1 MLAAVGKE
9 PPIPLP
15 ELLDRPELFSSP
27 EAAQVLYAI
36 GKARTNGALPD
47 PPAVRQHLDVEYH
60 PELDRIL
67 ADKDLI
73 FPLDDAAADA
83 VELLRQ
89 QAKWEKALAAV
100 DAKAKA
106 TAIPAE
112 AAPDPAPVVWLDL
125 VEDGAAI
132 AKKELPPQ
140 VAICEGI
147 VCEQSKL
154 AIVSG
159 AKAFK
164 TWLTIHLALS
174 IAHGVP
180 FLERPTAR
188 RRVLYVN
195 LELKPQTFD
204 RRLQAIAHE
213 LGLTIDPAWFYHLP
227 LRGKMAGLSVHEV
240 VTRLIVIA
248 KQLGAAVVVL
258 DPVFKLNLEG
268 EENSSRDQTVF
279 FNQLDRLTTEA
290 GCTLILNDH
299 SGKGNQSEKDPLDV
313 IRGSSAKGG
322 DLDAA
327 MVLRKH
333 EEADCLRVDM
343 VHREL
348 PPVEPFVIGWR
359 YPLMELRPD
368 LDAADMKK
376 PKGGRPS
383 KANPEKLLAAIA
395 ETTAENPISISAWAQ
410 AAGIKRQTLTGYLPG
425 FRAKGWI
432 RTAGEG
438 NAARQYLSEKGREA
452 VQKTTG
458 EA

>member
-1 MLAAVGKE
+1 ME
-9 PPIPLP
+9 WPT
-15 ELLDRPELFSSP
+15 ELLDPPQIFE
-27 EAAQVLYAI
+27 
-36 GKARTNGALPD
+36 TALP
-47 PPAVRQHLDVEYH
+47 
-60 PELDRIL
+60 I
-67 ADKDLI
+67 
-73 FPLDDAAADA
+73 DAAPEGDA
-83 VELLRQ
+83 
-89 QAKWEKALAAV
+89 
-100 DAKAKA
+100 
-106 TAIPAE
+106 
-112 AAPDPAPVVWLDL
+112 AAPDPAPAVWLDL

-132 AKKELPPQ
+132 ATKELPPQ
-140 VAICEGI
+140 IVICEGI

-174 IAHGVP
+174 IAHGLP
-180 FLERPTAR
+180 FLERRTTR

-204 RRLQAIAHE
+204 RRLQAIAYE

-227 LRGKMAGLSVHEV
+227 LRGKMAGLTVHEV
-240 VTRLIVIA
+240 ITRLIVIA
-248 KQLGAAVVVL
+248 QQLGAAVVVL

-268 EENSSRDQTVF
+268 EENSSRDQTLF
-279 FNQLDRLTTEA
+279 FNELDRLTTEA
-290 GCTLILNDH
+290 KCTLILNDH

-333 EEADCLRVDM
+333 EEDDCLRVDL

-348 PPVEPFVIGWR
+348 PPVAPFVIGWR
-359 YPLMELRPD
+359 YPIMELRGD
-368 LDAADMKK
+368 LDAADMRKA
-376 PKGGRPS
+376 KGGRPN
-383 KANPEKLLAAIA
+383 KANPEKLLSAIVDTSA
-395 ETTAENPISISAWAQ
+395 GKPISISAWAQ

-438 NAARQYLSEKGREA
+438 NSARQYLTEKGREA
-452 VQKTTG
+452 VQKPTG